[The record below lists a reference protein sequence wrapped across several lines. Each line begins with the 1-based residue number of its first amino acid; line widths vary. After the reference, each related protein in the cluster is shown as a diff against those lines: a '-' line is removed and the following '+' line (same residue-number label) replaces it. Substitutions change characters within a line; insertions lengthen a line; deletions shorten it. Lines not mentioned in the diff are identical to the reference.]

1 MNSSEPMLQNQ
12 AHRASSAN
20 DEAWHIAFC
29 VDNHYFRA
37 MGAML
42 ASLVANN
49 PSRHFVFHVFAFAI
63 SADNTRRMRSIEAN
77 PNIKVVP
84 HLVAPETFAEFAE
97 MIAKSYY
104 SLSTFTRLI
113 VPATLKEQ
121 TDRVLYLDADMLCVG
136 DLEELM
142 AMDLEDTTALVVDD
156 VGWETANGRD
166 GRYSVLG
173 LKHPRYFNA
182 GMLYINIPVW
192 EKNKVSEAAIRALV
206 SNPEKLSFNDQD
218 ALNIVLDG
226 QVRYIPVKWNY
237 IYSMIA
243 DLKQGRQSMTPVGDA
258 RIIHF
263 AGLVKPWIDWSG
275 HAARELYVRY
285 HALSA
290 WSDLALDP
298 APLNHKEMRVYARF
312 LIKRGHYACG
322 LYWNA
327 RFLLTAVRR
336 KLGR

>member
-1 MNSSEPMLQNQ
+1 MTSSASMLQNP
-12 AHRASSAN
+12 AHSTTAA
-20 DEAWHIAFC
+20 DAAWHIAFC

-42 ASLVANN
+42 ASMVANN
-49 PSRHFVFHVFAFAI
+49 PGRRFVFHVFAFAI
-63 SADNTRRMRSIEAN
+63 SDDNARRMRSIEEN

-84 HLVAPETFAEFAE
+84 HLVAQETFAEFGE

-113 VPATLKEQ
+113 VPATLKDQ
-121 TDRVLYLDADMLCVG
+121 TDRVLYVDADMLCVG
-136 DLEELM
+136 SLEELM
-142 AMDLEDTTALVVDD
+142 GMDLDGTNALVVDD
-156 VGWETANGRD
+156 VGWETPTGRD

-182 GMLYINIPVW
+182 GMLYINIPEW

-206 SNPEKLSFNDQD
+206 SNPDKLTFNDQD

-226 QVRYIPVKWNY
+226 QARYIPVKWNY

-243 DLKQGRQSMTPVGDA
+243 DLKQGRQTMSPVGDA

-275 HAARELYVRY
+275 HGARELYLRY
-285 HALSA
+285 HTLSA
-290 WSDLALDP
+290 WSDLPLDA

-312 LIKRGHYACG
+312 LIKRGDYACG

-327 RFLLTAVRR
+327 RFLLTALRR
-336 KLGR
+336 KLRR